1 MRGFLGLVTVLAIPA
16 MAMADRVLPTSKDYI
31 PAPAGAPQI
40 DLNAPGFNGFEA
52 PFTLGPINGQQGW
65 TVFAANPNAPVISN
79 ATPNGGLQHLKLSL
93 GPGSPSSF
101 NGAFSPDIGNFVNK
115 GSVVEVDIRIDSPN
129 GADANLV
136 AQAPSQG
143 FLTWRVNFS
152 FTGVINVLDDADGL
166 PGGGLAF
173 IPTVPWTPGVY
184 KPFRVESINPSGPNT
199 GQLRYY
205 YDNNLIYTSTVG
217 HFAGTAVEQVILFGD
232 NFYNNAQE
240 FIAYDNLN
248 WTPEPAS
255 LALLGLGALVL
266 RRR

>member
-1 MRGFLGLVTVLAIPA
+1 MRGFLGLVTVLAVPA
-16 MAMADRVLPTSKDYI
+16 LALADRVLPTNRDYI

-40 DLNAPGFNGFEA
+40 EQNAPGFNGFEA
-52 PFTLGPINGQQGW
+52 PFVVGPINTQQGW
-65 TVFAANPNAPVISN
+65 TTFTANQLAPVISTAN
-79 ATPNGGLQHLKLSL
+79 PAGPTQHLRLAL
-93 GPGSPSSF
+93 GPGTAGSF

-115 GSVVEVDIRIDSPN
+115 PSEVSVDIAINSPG
-129 GADANLV
+129 GADAHLV
-136 AQAPSQG
+136 GQAPSQSL
-143 FLTWRVNFS
+143 LTWRVNFS
-152 FTGVINVLDDADGL
+152 FNGTINVLDDADGL
-166 PGGGLAF
+166 PGGSLAF

-184 KPFRVESINPSGPNT
+184 KTLRVESIAPSGPNT

-205 YDNNLIYTSTVG
+205 YDGNLIYTSSAG
-217 HFAGTAVEQVILFGD
+217 HYAGTAVEQVILFGD

-240 FIAYDNLN
+240 SIDYDNLN